1 MSREPTTLLDVI
13 HVIRQLADKLEAMA
27 ETMTEREVQT
37 FEQVYPPE
45 EGNTEA
51 VQKPVSVKDTP
62 TVSISEIRAVLAEKS
77 RSGFTDSVK
86 ALLQKHGASKLS
98 GVSPEEYAVRGGEA
112 DWNLTIMKT
121 VYTQCFLLHPVLVG
135 WRVRHPHSFVLPCRI
150 P

>member
-1 MSREPTTLLDVI
+1 MSKEPTTLLDVI

-45 EGNTEA
+45 DNTEA

-98 GVSPEEYAVRGGEA
+98 GVSPEEYAVLLEEA
-112 DWNLTIMKT
+112 KQIGT
-121 VYTQCFLLHPVLVG
+121 
-135 WRVRHPHSFVLPCRI
+135 
-150 P
+150 

>member
-45 EGNTEA
+45 A
-51 VQKPVSVKDTP
+51 VQKPVSVKDTQA
-62 TVSISEIRAVLAEKS
+62 VSISEIRAVLAEKS

-98 GVSPEEYAVRGGEA
+98 GVSPEEYAVLLEEA
-112 DWNLTIMKT
+112 KQIGT
-121 VYTQCFLLHPVLVG
+121 
-135 WRVRHPHSFVLPCRI
+135 
-150 P
+150 

>member
-1 MSREPTTLLDVI
+1 MSKEPTTLLDVI
-13 HVIRQLADKLEAMA
+13 HVIRQLADKLETMA

-62 TVSISEIRAVLAEKS
+62 VSIAEIRAVLAEKS

-98 GVSPEEYAVRGGEA
+98 GVSPEEYAVLLEEA
-112 DWNLTIMKT
+112 KQIGT
-121 VYTQCFLLHPVLVG
+121 
-135 WRVRHPHSFVLPCRI
+135 
-150 P
+150 

>member
-13 HVIRQLADKLEAMA
+13 HVIRQLADKLETMA
-27 ETMTEREVQT
+27 ETMTEVQT

-98 GVSPEEYAVRGGEA
+98 GVSPEEYASLLEEA
-112 DWNLTIMKT
+112 KQIET
-121 VYTQCFLLHPVLVG
+121 
-135 WRVRHPHSFVLPCRI
+135 
-150 P
+150 

>member
-1 MSREPTTLLDVI
+1 MSKEPTTLLDVI

-62 TVSISEIRAVLAEKS
+62 TVSISEIRVVLAEKS

-98 GVSPEEYAVRGGEA
+98 GVSPEEYAVLLEEA
-112 DWNLTIMKT
+112 KQIGT
-121 VYTQCFLLHPVLVG
+121 
-135 WRVRHPHSFVLPCRI
+135 
-150 P
+150 

>member
-13 HVIRQLADKLEAMA
+13 HVIRQLADKLETMA

-62 TVSISEIRAVLAEKS
+62 TVSISEIPSGTGRKVTFWFYRFSKGTASETRGIKAVWCFS
-77 RSGFTDSVK
+77 RRICV
-86 ALLQKHGASKLS
+86 L
-98 GVSPEEYAVRGGEA
+98 VRGGEA
-112 DWNLTIMKT
+112 D
-121 VYTQCFLLHPVLVG
+121 
-135 WRVRHPHSFVLPCRI
+135 
-150 P
+150 

>member
-1 MSREPTTLLDVI
+1 MSKEPTTLLDVI
-13 HVIRQLADKLEAMA
+13 HVIRQLADKLETMA

-45 EGNTEA
+45 EG

-62 TVSISEIRAVLAEKS
+62 AVSISEIRAVLAEKS

-98 GVSPEEYAVRGGEA
+98 GVSPEEYAVLLEEA
-112 DWNLTIMKT
+112 KQIGT
-121 VYTQCFLLHPVLVG
+121 
-135 WRVRHPHSFVLPCRI
+135 
-150 P
+150 

>member
-1 MSREPTTLLDVI
+1 MSREPTALLDVI

-62 TVSISEIRAVLAEKS
+62 A

-98 GVSPEEYAVRGGEA
+98 GVSPEEYAVLLEEA
-112 DWNLTIMKT
+112 KQIGT
-121 VYTQCFLLHPVLVG
+121 
-135 WRVRHPHSFVLPCRI
+135 
-150 P
+150 

>member
-13 HVIRQLADKLEAMA
+13 HVIRQLADKLETMA

-51 VQKPVSVKDTP
+51 VQKPVSVN
-62 TVSISEIRAVLAEKS
+62 RAVLAEKS

-98 GVSPEEYAVRGGEA
+98 GVSPEEYASLLEEA
-112 DWNLTIMKT
+112 KQIET
-121 VYTQCFLLHPVLVG
+121 
-135 WRVRHPHSFVLPCRI
+135 
-150 P
+150 

>member
-1 MSREPTTLLDVI
+1 MSKEPTTLLDVI

-27 ETMTEREVQT
+27 ETMTERE
-37 FEQVYPPE
+37 
-45 EGNTEA
+45 

-98 GVSPEEYAVRGGEA
+98 GVSPEEYAVLLEEA
-112 DWNLTIMKT
+112 KQIGT
-121 VYTQCFLLHPVLVG
+121 
-135 WRVRHPHSFVLPCRI
+135 
-150 P
+150 